1 MKQFKDFKKKYG
13 PWALIAGGSEGI
25 GGAYADL
32 AASNGLNV
40 IILALDQESLDK
52 KASELKDKFGVEVVT
67 LEIDLAN
74 PKLLEIVLEK
84 TKGLEVGFL
93 VLSLDQRDRCV
104 RV

>member
-1 MKQFKDFKKKYG
+1 MKQFKDFKRKYG

-67 LEIDLAN
+67 IEINLAD
-74 PKLLEIVLEK
+74 PGLLEIVLEK
-84 TKGLEVGFL
+84 TKGL
-93 VLSLDQRDRCV
+93 DPQD
-104 RV
+104 